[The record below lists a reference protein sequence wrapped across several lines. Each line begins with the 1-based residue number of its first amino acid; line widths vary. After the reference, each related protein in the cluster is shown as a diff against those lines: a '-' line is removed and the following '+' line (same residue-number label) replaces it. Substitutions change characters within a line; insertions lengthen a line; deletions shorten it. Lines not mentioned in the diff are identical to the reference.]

1 MAYIKEYIMKIK
13 ESFKWILIAILL
25 LLLFAPVTSAQ
36 SSLAALTITDYTIQ
50 PEILTPGE
58 LGTVTVTIKN
68 TAVNASADITDIYL
82 FAPRFEH
89 DHKSFVHV
97 GMLGGGSSTSITF
110 AFNAPEEEGI
120 YFPEIHIVYR
130 PGGSLTRATLRY
142 PFPVRVNERTSL
154 KEASLEVEKDIP
166 GEIRPGD
173 DFTLSLK
180 ITNRGE
186 TAAHDIF
193 VEIGEVQAIYSNDPN
208 NYYIE
213 RLEPGN
219 SREIQ
224 LRFKSSKDTPTG
236 TITIPIKITY
246 EGLSS
251 EVKKQSETAGIEVI
265 GIAELSISNIKTDP
279 LNIKQGEDFTLF
291 VRIENAGDGDAKSV
305 KATITDLQFSG
316 VKEAF
321 LGKIEPDDDSPA
333 VFTLIPDRSGSFEY
347 HLQISYKDDSGAHT
361 ITEKMNL
368 VVRDNKN
375 VMTYLL
381 EENRNI
387 IIGVIVA
394 IIAILFGLG
403 IHRYV
408 KRKKRIEG

>member
-1 MAYIKEYIMKIK
+1 MAYIKVYIMKIK
-13 ESFKWILIAILL
+13 EPFKLILIVILL
-25 LLLFAPVTSAQ
+25 LSLFTPVTSTQ
-36 SSLAALTITDYTIQ
+36 IPALTVTDYTIQ

-68 TAVNASADITDIYL
+68 TAVNASADITDIHL
-82 FAPRFEH
+82 FAPHFEH
-89 DHKSFVHV
+89 DHKSFEHV

-110 AFNAPEEEGI
+110 AFNAPEGEGI

-130 PGGSLTRATLRY
+130 PGGSLTRDTLRY

-166 GEIRPGD
+166 EEIRPGD

-180 ITNRGE
+180 LTNRGE

-193 VEIGEVQAIYSNDPN
+193 VEIGEVQSIYSNDPN
-208 NYYIE
+208 SYYIE
-213 RLEPGN
+213 HLDPGK

-224 LRFKSSKDTPTG
+224 LRFKSGKDTETG
-236 TITIPIKITY
+236 TIVILIDITY

-305 KATITDLQFSG
+305 KATITDLPFSG

-321 LGKIEPDDDSPA
+321 LGKIESDDDSPA
-333 VFTLIPDRSGSFEY
+333 VFTLIPDKSGSFEY

-368 VVRDNKN
+368 VVRDDKNEMRNLLAGNKN
-375 VMTYLL
+375 
-381 EENRNI
+381 I
-387 IIGVIVA
+387 ITGVIVA

-403 IHRYV
+403 IHRYF